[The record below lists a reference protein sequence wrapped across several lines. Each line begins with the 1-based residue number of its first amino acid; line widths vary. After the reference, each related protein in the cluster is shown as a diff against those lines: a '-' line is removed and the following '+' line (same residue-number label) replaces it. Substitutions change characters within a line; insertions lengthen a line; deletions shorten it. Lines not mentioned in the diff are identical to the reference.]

1 MAIKSLIIWEITTVN
16 HQKFAQW
23 FPNDRTDKKKMI
35 CISDK
40 VFATKTNNVVF
51 GAVKL
56 SLLKDF
62 HVACNLKMWLPSKI
76 NRH

>member
-1 MAIKSLIIWEITTVN
+1 MIGLI
-16 HQKFAQW
+16 
-23 FPNDRTDKKKMI
+23 KKMI

-62 HVACNLKMWLPSKI
+62 HVPCNLKDVVTKKNKPPLNIWDSKTNTVAI
-76 NRH
+76 DEVVVG